1 MAVKRIAV
9 TVAGRVQGVGFRYF
23 AKDAADSLGLAGWVR
38 NSFDR
43 SVECE
48 AQGEDAD
55 LDAFCNRLREGPPL
69 SRVQEVTVNEIPV
82 EQGTGPEFEITF

>member
-23 AKDAADSLGLAGWVR
+23 AKDAADSLGILGWVR

-48 AQGEDAD
+48 AQGEEAD
-55 LDAFCNRLREGPPL
+55 LDAFRERLREGPPL
-69 SRVQEVTVNEIPV
+69 SRVKEVTVNEIPI

>member
-1 MAVKRIAV
+1 VAVKRIAV
-9 TVAGRVQGVGFRYF
+9 TVSGRVQGVGFRYF
-23 AKDAADSLGLAGWVR
+23 AKDGADSLGILGWVR

-48 AQGEDAD
+48 AQGEEAD

-69 SRVQEVTVNEIPV
+69 SRVTDVDIRDIPIV
-82 EQGTGPEFEITF
+82 QAAGPEFEITF